1 MEEMKITKT
10 EHVADGFIIADGGL
24 SIIFKTVRKSEICG
38 LCLWGKDEVFAGYV
52 NLEATPAAL
61 KIMESLGIEVG
72 EAKVYL

>member
-1 MEEMKITKT
+1 MKITKT

-38 LCLWGKDEVFAGYV
+38 LCLWGKDEVFAGHI
-52 NLEATPAAL
+52 NEEATPAAL
-61 KIMESLGIEVG
+61 EMMHGLGIEVG

>member
-1 MEEMKITKT
+1 MKITKT

-38 LCLWGKDEVFAGYV
+38 LCLWCKDEVFAGYV

-72 EAKVYL
+72 EAKAYT